1 MHRYE
6 RGTVGMADSGKDTA
20 GSQFFITHTAQ
31 PHLNGRYVIVGKVTR
46 GMAVV
51 DVIEEG
57 DTFSIRVI
65 E

>member
-6 RGTVGMADSGKDTA
+6 RGTVGMADSGMDTA

-31 PHLNGRYVIVGKVTR
+31 PHLNGRYTIVGRVTK
-46 GMAVV
+46 GMDVV
-51 DVIEEG
+51 DTVEEG
-57 DTFSIRVI
+57 DTFSIRVV